1 MLIRNSKTIIC
12 KTNYVWCFFLK
23 LYAARFNQDSF
34 RNLII
39 SIVILKCDKNTID
52 VQNTTYII
60 KRCIY
65 VIVFSRYIRNWFF
78 SSHSKKHINCQ
89 LHFFSSWKLGESVK
103 KKCLS
108 RICEF
113 RLFAESYNFYKKKLY
128 SWSPTSS
135 QLLLKIYFFFSLY
148 SSKSQIFVSKAIK
161 RWILSNI

>member
-1 MLIRNSKTIIC
+1 MYDVFFWSYMLHGLIKIH
-12 KTNYVWCFFLK
+12 
-23 LYAARFNQDSF
+23 F

-78 SSHSKKHINCQ
+78 SSHSKKHFNCQ
-89 LHFFSSWKLGESVK
+89 LHFFSSWKLGESE

-113 RLFAESYNFYKKKLY
+113 RLFAESYNFYKKNY
-128 SWSPTSS
+128 IHGH
-135 QLLLKIYFFFSLY
+135 LLVVSCYWRFIFFSAY
-148 SSKSQIFVSKAIK
+148 IVSSKSKNFLKQLKIESYQTFQY
-161 RWILSNI
+161 